1 VIRSFNWPATSVAK
15 TQPAG
20 DTRVHDTIVWISG
33 ATDGLG
39 LGLARNVPY
48 PEARIINLSRRR
60 HPDYESV
67 QFDLTEPSTWEVV
80 RAHFVKELHSFKG
93 KRVIFIHNAYMGGT
107 QGYVGEV
114 DPGPYQKAIT
124 ANVVAP
130 LVLGD
135 AFVRACKPGYES
147 GLVLITSAAARV
159 PWEGDSIYCAAK
171 AAAEHWVRV
180 VRRERNRRDSG
191 PWVVAVRPGFVDTPA
206 VRAAIANPDADRWP
220 LGPFVKRDFE
230 AGKAFDI
237 ETAGRNIWGALPPD
251 PGKSVLLF
259 GEMVV
264 EG

>member
-1 VIRSFNWPATSVAK
+1 M
-15 TQPAG
+15 
-20 DTRVHDTIVWISG
+20 DETIIWISG
-33 ATDGLG
+33 ATEGLG

-48 PEARIINLSRRR
+48 PGARIINLSRRQ

-67 QFDLTEPSTWEVV
+67 RFDLAQPSSWEAV
-80 RAHFVKELHSFKG
+80 RTHFARELASFSG
-93 KRVIFIHNAYMGGT
+93 KRAIFIHNAYMAGT

-114 DPGPYQKAIT
+114 DPDFYQEGIT

-130 LVLGD
+130 LMLGE
-135 AFVRACKPGYES
+135 AFVRACKSGYES

-180 VRRERNRRDSG
+180 VRRERKRRGSG

-206 VRAAIANPDADRWP
+206 VRAAIARPDSNRWP
-220 LGPFVKRDFE
+220 LGPFVKRDYE
-230 AGKAFDI
+230 AGKAMDI
-237 ETAGRNIWGALPPD
+237 DTAARNIWGKLPPD
-251 PGKSVLLF
+251 PDTSVLLF

-264 EG
+264 EK

>member
-1 VIRSFNWPATSVAK
+1 LAWDSPATCL
-15 TQPAG
+15 T
-20 DTRVHDTIVWISG
+20 
-33 ATDGLG
+33 
-39 LGLARNVPY
+39 
-48 PEARIINLSRRR
+48 ARIINLSRRR

-67 QFDLTEPSTWEVV
+67 QFDLTKPSTWEAV
-80 RAHFVKELHSFKG
+80 RAHFVKELQSFKG
-93 KRVIFIHNAYMGGT
+93 KRAIFIHNAYMGGT

-135 AFVRACKPGYES
+135 AFVRACQPDYES

-180 VRRERNRRDSG
+180 VRRERQRRAKG

-206 VRAAIANPDADRWP
+206 VRAAIANPDPNRWP
-220 LGPFVKRDFE
+220 LGPFVKRDYE
-230 AGKAFDI
+230 AGKAMDI
-237 ETAGRNIWGALPPD
+237 DTAARNIWAALPPD
-251 PGKSVLLF
+251 PSQSVLLF

-264 EG
+264 EK

>member
-1 VIRSFNWPATSVAK
+1 V
-15 TQPAG
+15 QE
-20 DTRVHDTIVWISG
+20 TIVWISG
-33 ATDGLG
+33 ATEGLG
-39 LGLARNVPY
+39 LGLARTVPY
-48 PEARIINLSRRR
+48 PGARIINLSRRQ

-67 QFDLTEPSTWEVV
+67 RIDLTEPSTWAAVSD
-80 RAHFVKELHSFKG
+80 HFARELASFKG
-93 KRVIFIHNAYMGGT
+93 KRAIFIHNAYMAGT
-107 QGYVGEV
+107 QGYVGEM
-114 DPGPYQKAIT
+114 DPALYHKAIT

-135 AFVRACKPGYES
+135 AFVRACRPDYES

-180 VRRERNRRDSG
+180 VRRERKRRGMG

-220 LGPFVKRDFE
+220 LGPFVKRDYE